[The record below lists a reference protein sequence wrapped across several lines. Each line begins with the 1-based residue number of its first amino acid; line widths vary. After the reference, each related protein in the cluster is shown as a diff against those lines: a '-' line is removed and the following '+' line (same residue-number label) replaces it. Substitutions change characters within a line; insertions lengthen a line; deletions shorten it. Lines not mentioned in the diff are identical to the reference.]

1 MRWAPLAVFT
11 LFVAIAAAWLANDPA
26 VRRKAYA
33 PGSSLGT
40 GPDGTSLARAYLEAS
55 GEHVSTL
62 ARPLAQAS
70 LPPGTVLLR
79 IDPAGARDRPP
90 ASSSAE
96 AAPEGGGSPDAGIS
110 EERRPQA
117 PEGVPSAA
125 EDAFVRAG
133 GRLVLAIRGERA
145 EGRARKVS
153 PLLRGV
159 GALETADPRTL
170 PAGALVGAQPVFER
184 GEAPSVARRP
194 LGSGEIWL
202 LAEPELLFNRNLGAA
217 DHLALLVAL
226 AGGGRPVVFDEHVHG
241 LGDDAGVLRL
251 LRDWGLGPALLI
263 ATLALCA
270 AFWRRAVTVGPP
282 ADPWRDPRAESVE
295 LVDSMA
301 ALYRRALSPAEALQ
315 LYRTRLLHEIA
326 LRLGVGEKRA
336 ETILQQYAPD
346 ADPPQGRL
354 SDSEFQARLGRL
366 VSACERFRDE
376 RRSGRI

>member
-1 MRWAPLAVFT
+1 MKWAPLAVFA
-11 LFVAIAAAWLANDPA
+11 LFVAISVAWLGKDPA
-26 VRRKAYA
+26 VRRKAYG

-40 GPDGTSLARAYLEAS
+40 GPEGTSLARAYLEAS
-55 GEHVSTL
+55 GAHVSTF

-70 LPPGTVLLR
+70 LPQRAVLLR

-90 ASSSAE
+90 ATAG
-96 AAPEGGGSPDAGIS
+96 AAPEDGGTAGAGTS
-110 EERRPQA
+110 DKPRHQA
-117 PEGVPSAA
+117 PERALTAA

-153 PLLRGV
+153 PLLRGI
-159 GALETADPRTL
+159 GALETADPRAL
-170 PAGALVGAQPVFER
+170 PAAALVDAQPVFER

-202 LAEPELLFNRNLGAA
+202 LAEPELLFNRNLAAA
-217 DHLALLVAL
+217 DHLALLLAL
-226 AGGGRPVVFDEHVHG
+226 AGSGRPVVFDEHVHG
-241 LGDDAGVLRL
+241 LRDDAGVLRL

-263 ATLALCA
+263 AALALCA

-336 ETILQQYAPD
+336 EAVLRQYAPD

-354 SDSEFQARLGRL
+354 SDSEFRARLGHL

-376 RRSGRI
+376 HRRGRS